1 MSRFLLILSCTVLV
15 MPPFA
20 ALGQADDN
28 PLDIYGYFQ
37 GVFSQSY
44 EKATLPYLGTQK
56 ASRNTFLLQQLNVMA
71 AKRFSTSFT
80 CFLNL
85 ELTNSY
91 SSERNWGN
99 FDLEE
104 AWLKY
109 EQSDALNIKAGLL
122 IPAFNNLHEIK
133 NRTPLLPYVI
143 RPLVY
148 EATASDLFA
157 TYDFLPE
164 KAYLQVYGFVPVG
177 SLKFDYAAYVGNG
190 EASWA
195 NSAIASSF
203 TVRGVDTTTFKLVG
217 TRIGI
222 RDAHLKI
229 GFSMTSDKDNQWAI
243 GLGPVHRLRFGGDVM
258 YQNFGFTLE
267 SEIIAVDEHL
277 RPEQQA
283 RLDIIGRMNPTIGT
297 SLDRLFYYGNLMYDF
312 TDKFFAYGGYQR
324 VNNNVG
330 ATNRTEITGWTAG
343 GGFRPIESVVVKVQY
358 FGLKLTNPLLYE
370 FIMNRYQAAVSVY
383 F

>member
-1 MSRFLLILSCTVLV
+1 MSRIILLLSCVALV
-15 MPPFA
+15 TLPLPAF
-20 ALGQADDN
+20 GQGDDN

-37 GVFSQSY
+37 GVFSQSF
-44 EKATLPYLGTQK
+44 EKTTLPFLGTQK
-56 ASRNTFLLQQLNVMA
+56 ASRNTFLLQQLNVMG

-99 FDLEE
+99 FNLEE

-157 TYDFLPE
+157 EYDFLPE
-164 KAYLQVYGFVPVG
+164 KAYLQIYGFVPVG
-177 SLKFDYAAYVGNG
+177 SMKIDYAAYVGNG
-190 EASWA
+190 ESSWS
-195 NSAIASSF
+195 NSANMLF
-203 TVRGVDTTTFKLVG
+203 TVRGVDTTKFKLIGARVG
-217 TRIGI
+217 V
-222 RDAHLKI
+222 RDAHLKA
-229 GFSMTSDKDNQWAI
+229 GFSMTADKDNQTAI
-243 GLGPVHRLRFGGDVM
+243 GLGPIHRLRFGGDLM

-267 SEIIAVDEHL
+267 SEIIAVDEQL

-283 RLDIIGRMNPTIGT
+283 RLDIIGRMNPMLGT
-297 SLDRLFYYGNLMYDF
+297 SLDRLFYYWNLTYDF
-312 TDKFFAYGGYQR
+312 SDQFFAYGGYQSVR
-324 VNNNVG
+324 NNLG
-330 ATNRTEITGWTAG
+330 AINQTGITGLTFG
-343 GGFRPIESVVVKVQY
+343 GGFRPIEAVVVKLQY
-358 FGLKLTNPLLYE
+358 FKLKTSNPILYE
-370 FIMNRYQAAVSVY
+370 FIMDRYQAAVSVY